1 MDSPKSCHIQDKWKR
16 LRQIEN
22 NSTDPK
28 TSILQPGNNPRVLRR
43 GFTLP
48 ELATAIGLALAIA
61 AIMMTLL
68 QQQVTFHRIIRAQKF
83 LVDDAPQIN
92 NTVTQILSRADA
104 YRIHAN
110 LGDAIAGANAI
121 TDNGKVLVLGFMNPD
136 GSKTLGMISFE
147 SQGEQDVLAYYN
159 MDSNASIAEAGN
171 PDWLISRQVDDA
183 RFFVENGVFRMRL
196 TGPAG
201 EIITYSGT
209 PRM

>member
-1 MDSPKSCHIQDKWKR
+1 MR
-16 LRQIEN
+16 
-22 NSTDPK
+22 
-28 TSILQPGNNPRVLRR
+28 TSIPQLGNNPKRLRR

-68 QQQVTFHRIIRAQKF
+68 QQQVTFHRIIRAQRF

-121 TDNGKVLVLGFMNPD
+121 TENGKVLVLGFMNPD
-136 GSKTLGMISFE
+136 GSKNLGMISFE
-147 SQGEQDVLAYYN
+147 SQGERDVLAYYN
-159 MDSNASIAEAGN
+159 MDSNASMAEAGN

-209 PRM
+209 PRL

>member
-1 MDSPKSCHIQDKWKR
+1 M
-16 LRQIEN
+16 
-22 NSTDPK
+22 K
-28 TSILQPGNNPRVLRR
+28 TIYTAQTGYNRVGRSR

-68 QQQVTFHRIIRAQKF
+68 QQQVTFHRIIRSQKF

-92 NTVTQILSRADA
+92 NTITQILSRADA
-104 YRIHAN
+104 YRIHSN
-110 LGDAIAGANAI
+110 LGDAIAGANAV
-121 TDNGKVLVLGFMNPD
+121 TDGGKVLVLGFMNPD
-136 GSKTLGMISFE
+136 GSKNLGMISFE
-147 SQGEQDVLAYYN
+147 SEGEQDVLAYYN
-159 MDSNASIAEAGN
+159 MDSNATVAEAGT

-183 RFFVENGVFRMRL
+183 RFFVENGVFRMSL

-209 PRM
+209 PRL